1 MENFENLRQL
11 LDEKKYTSLM
21 HELDKL
27 YPADAA
33 EFLSRLPLSQQ
44 PAVFRMLKKDTA
56 AEIFAELDNDDKERI
71 IAALTDSELNQITE
85 ELFTDDVVDML
96 EELPANVVKR
106 VLQNVSPE
114 TRATIN
120 RFLAYPEGSAGSIM
134 TSEYATLK
142 GEMTVNEAIAHI
154 RKTGYDKE
162 TIYTLYVIDNGRKL
176 IGMLELSDLLFGDPE
191 EKIKNLM
198 DPDPA
203 SVLTTDDRE
212 TAAMLIAK
220 YDLLALPVVDS
231 EGRLVG
237 IVTVD
242 DALDVLENEA
252 TEDIAK
258 MAAVTPADK
267 PYLKTGAISIFKKRI
282 PWLLLLM
289 VSAIFTGRIIMHY
302 ENALG
307 LYAIL
312 TAFIPMLMDT
322 GGNAGSQAS
331 VTIIRSISLGEVEF
345 KNLFPVVWKEIR
357 VSLLCGLVLSAAA
370 FTKALLVDRVPVNI
384 ALIVSLTILLV
395 VITSKLVGAVLP
407 LLAKLVRLDPAVMA
421 SPLITTIVDALALL
435 IYFGIASAM
444 LGI

>member
-176 IGMLELSDLLFGDPE
+176 IGTLELSDLLFGDPE

-212 TAAMLIAK
+212 TA
-220 YDLLALPVVDS
+220 
-231 EGRLVG
+231 
-237 IVTVD
+237 
-242 DALDVLENEA
+242 
-252 TEDIAK
+252 
-258 MAAVTPADK
+258 
-267 PYLKTGAISIFKKRI
+267 
-282 PWLLLLM
+282 
-289 VSAIFTGRIIMHY
+289 
-302 ENALG
+302 
-307 LYAIL
+307 
-312 TAFIPMLMDT
+312 
-322 GGNAGSQAS
+322 
-331 VTIIRSISLGEVEF
+331 
-345 KNLFPVVWKEIR
+345 
-357 VSLLCGLVLSAAA
+357 
-370 FTKALLVDRVPVNI
+370 
-384 ALIVSLTILLV
+384 
-395 VITSKLVGAVLP
+395 
-407 LLAKLVRLDPAVMA
+407 
-421 SPLITTIVDALALL
+421 
-435 IYFGIASAM
+435 
-444 LGI
+444 

>member
-176 IGMLELSDLLFGDPE
+176 IGTLELSDLLFGDPE